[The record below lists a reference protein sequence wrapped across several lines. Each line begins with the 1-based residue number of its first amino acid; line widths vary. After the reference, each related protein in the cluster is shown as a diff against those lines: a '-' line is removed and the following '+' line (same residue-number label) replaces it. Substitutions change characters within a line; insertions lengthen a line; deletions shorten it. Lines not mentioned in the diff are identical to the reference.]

1 MFAKQKMPKGI
12 MYIIGNEAAE
22 RFSYY
27 GMRTILVVFMTK
39 YLLDSQGNTAFM
51 TEPQAITWF
60 HTFAGFVYFFPL
72 LGALISDIF
81 WGKYKTIMTL
91 SIVYCLGHLA
101 LAFMDISI
109 TASILEPKI
118 WLAIGLGLISI
129 GSGGIKPCVS
139 AHVGDQ
145 FDESKKEL
153 LDKVF
158 GFFYFAINF
167 GSFFSTL
174 MTPLLLKHYGPS
186 VAFGVPGLLM
196 LIATLVFYLG
206 RRKFI
211 AMPPVGWS
219 TYKKEFMGPHGF
231 WNSIRTGNLPR
242 GLKVLLKLS
251 GIYFFIAFFWS
262 LFDQT
267 GSSWVLQ
274 ADKMDRVIDLGFV
287 SFELLPSQIQAIN
300 PVLVMVFIPL
310 FTLGIYPFFGKFTK
324 VTPLRR
330 IGVGFFVTALSFVL
344 VAITEQWIQS
354 GHSPSIIWQLLAFI
368 IITAGEILISITALE
383 FSYSQSPN
391 SMKSLV
397 MALFLFSVSIG
408 NLITAAVNKFIQRS
422 DGSVILEGAS
432 YYWFFAILI
441 TVAGLIYV
449 FVASRYKEETFLQDH
464 SKSYE
469 HA

>member
-1 MFAKQKMPKGI
+1 MSANQRMPRGI
-12 MYIIGNEAAE
+12 FYIVGNEAAE

-39 YLLDSQGNTAFM
+39 YLLDSQGNEAFM
-51 TEPQAITWF
+51 TKAQAMVWF
-60 HTFAGFVYFFPL
+60 HTFGTFVYFFPL
-72 LGALISDIF
+72 LGALVSDIF

-91 SIVYCLGHLA
+91 SIVYCLGHLC
-101 LAFMDISI
+101 LAFMDMGF
-109 TASILEPKI
+109 TASIVEPRV
-118 WLAIGLGLISI
+118 WLALGLGLIAI

-158 GFFYFAINF
+158 SFFYFAINF

-174 MTPLLLKHYGPS
+174 LIPKLLEYYGPS
-186 VAFGVPGLLM
+186 VAFGIPGILM
-196 LIATLVFYLG
+196 FIATLVFYLG
-206 RRKFI
+206 RREFI
-211 AMPPVGWS
+211 AMPPVGWA
-219 TYKKEFMGPHGF
+219 TYEKEFVGPSGF
-231 WNSIRTGNLPR
+231 WNSIKTGEIPR
-242 GLKVLLKLS
+242 GLKALLKLG

-274 ADKMDRVIDLGFV
+274 ADKMNRMVNLGFM

-300 PVLVMVFIPL
+300 PVLVMIFIPL
-310 FTLGIYPFFGKFTK
+310 FTMVLYPFCGRFTK
-324 VTPLRR
+324 VTPLRK
-330 IGVGFFVTALSFVL
+330 IGAGFFVTAFSFVL
-344 VAITEQWIQS
+344 VAITEQWIQA
-354 GHSPSIIWQLLAFI
+354 GHSPSILWQLLAFV

-383 FSYSQSPN
+383 FSYSQAPN
-391 SMKSLV
+391 SMKSFV

-408 NLITAAVNKFIQRS
+408 NLITAAVNHFIQRP
-422 DGSVILEGAS
+422 DGSVILDGAS

-441 TVAGLIYV
+441 SVAGLIYI
-449 FVASRYKEETFLQDH
+449 FAASRYKEETFLQDH
-464 SKSYE
+464 SRAYE